1 MSLERIRDR
10 LSARMYE
17 DLTDFI
23 NDMEKLFDSCLS
35 LKDHRYF
42 KTFLQIKDRFERS
55 VLKARL
61 KIEENE

>member
-10 LSARMYE
+10 LSGRMYA

-23 NDMEKLFDSCLS
+23 DDMDKLFEACLS

-42 KTFLQIKDRFERS
+42 KTFMQIKDRFERS
-55 VLKARL
+55 
-61 KIEENE
+61 I